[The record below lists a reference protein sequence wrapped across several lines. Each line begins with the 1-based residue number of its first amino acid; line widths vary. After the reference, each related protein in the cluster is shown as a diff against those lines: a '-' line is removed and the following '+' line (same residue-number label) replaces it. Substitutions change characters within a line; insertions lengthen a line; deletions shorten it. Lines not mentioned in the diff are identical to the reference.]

1 MNLSTREGSW
11 RLRWGAVLAGAVLAI
26 ASSWTGELL
35 GGLLALIQPGESS
48 AWGWLGSIVALA
60 MTVAGAFAGAWVAA
74 RSAAVTERMQGM
86 LHGLVVWGVFGTA
99 SAALF
104 AILGGNLALVAG
116 ATAGA
121 VRLAIGFAMLGLLG
135 ALLASVAGGA
145 LAAGTQP
152 QDWMK
157 RRRRP
162 AAPVEATTRPP
173 APQQPATIYPRPV
186 EPGDVPP
193 SVH

>member
-1 MNLSTREGSW
+1 
-11 RLRWGAVLAGAVLAI
+11 
-26 ASSWTGELL
+26 
-35 GGLLALIQPGESS
+35 
-48 AWGWLGSIVALA
+48 
-60 MTVAGAFAGAWVAA
+60 
-74 RSAAVTERMQGM
+74 M
-86 LHGLVVWGVFGTA
+86 LHGAVVWGVFGTA

-121 VRLAIGFAMLGLLG
+121 VRLAIGFAMLGLIG
-135 ALLASVAGGA
+135 ALFAAVAGGA
-145 LAAGTQP
+145 LGAGAQP

-162 AAPVEATTRPP
+162 SEPVTVTTTPP
-173 APQQPATIYPRPV
+173 QEPVTTYPRPV